1 MVNRNRQ
8 EVPGEVC
15 VQILSGL
22 SQFLMLVPLYTALAE
37 VCFSTTC
44 HHQALLEVTR
54 RQLKMGKGDFCD
66 QISSLASK
74 RPGCLC
80 PGRYTSSGAGGGAGS
95 VRPQG
100 TREWRRE
107 RMFPFSPSAPSH
119 PSVPFFAPSAR
130 RGGLPSPHHSGQ
142 SIEFHHD
149 FVPRRGRSRRGALI
163 TDRDRE
169 RRAQR
174 ASSLVGRWQ

>member
-1 MVNRNRQ
+1 MCSNPVRSFA
-8 EVPGEVC
+8 VPYACSSLHCTHGSMLFHD
-15 VQILSGL
+15 LSSSGVAR
-22 SQFLMLVPLYTALAE
+22 SHA
-37 VCFSTTC
+37 
-44 HHQALLEVTR
+44 R

-95 VRPQG
+95 VRRVRKGP
-100 TREWRRE
+100 REWRRE

-130 RGGLPSPHHSGQ
+130 RDGLPSPHHSGQ

>member
-1 MVNRNRQ
+1 
-8 EVPGEVC
+8 
-15 VQILSGL
+15 
-22 SQFLMLVPLYTALAE
+22 MLVPLYTALTE

-44 HHQALLEVTR
+44 HHQELLEVTR

-74 RPGCLC
+74 RPGCFC

-95 VRPQG
+95 VRV
-100 TREWRRE
+100 RRVRGNGDVKE
-107 RMFPFSPSAPSH
+107 CSPSAPSH